1 MAVTVAVLTSHPEL
15 LPCQLVRLSPQV
27 HLHPAAARFST
38 VGIGSASA
46 ADEVLLL
53 RRYTASDAPRTLAE
67 PAFAEAAGALVYRAE
82 LLSPSASAEDTGQP
96 LRLGRWLFAQQGALE
111 AWPQVQAWVEGELP
125 PYLLT
130 QVGARTLAAAAF
142 ALFLKGLRALER
154 AEGEVGA
161 ADAAQLLLQVARA
174 LAQRA
179 AAEGAAHAARLLLLA
194 TDARWLVAARLGAVG
209 VHFRLLEGS
218 PECSRCELGPG
229 TRGREAAV
237 RAHEQSRAV
246 VVATAPEPG
255 AHWLELKD
263 GQALAVG
270 PSLQPEVLS

>member
-1 MAVTVAVLTSHPEL
+1 MAVTVAVLTSHPGL
-15 LPCQLVRLSPQV
+15 LPCQLARLSPQV
-27 HLHPAAARFST
+27 HLHPAATRFST
-38 VGIGSASA
+38 VGIGSA
-46 ADEVLLL
+46 ADDALLL
-53 RRYTASDAPRTLAE
+53 RRYAASEAPRSLAD
-67 PAFAEAAGALVYRAE
+67 PAFADAAGALVYRAE

-111 AWPQVQAWVEGELP
+111 AWPQVQAWAESELP
-125 PYLLT
+125 PHLLT

-142 ALFLKGLRALER
+142 ALFLKGRRALER
-154 AEGEVGA
+154 GDGEVA
-161 ADAAQLLLQVARA
+161 APDAARLLLQVSRA

-194 TDARWLVAARLGAVG
+194 TDARCLVAARLGAVA

-218 PECSRCELGPG
+218 RECSRCQLGPG

-270 PSLQPEVLS
+270 PSLQPEVL